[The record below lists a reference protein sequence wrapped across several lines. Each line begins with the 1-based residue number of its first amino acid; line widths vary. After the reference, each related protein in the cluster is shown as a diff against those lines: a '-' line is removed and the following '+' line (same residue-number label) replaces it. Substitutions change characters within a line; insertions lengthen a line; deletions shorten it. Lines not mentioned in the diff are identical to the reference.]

1 MDIALLAK
9 SILENNERAIA
20 KALTIAEEDPEN
32 GLSLLELLNKNS
44 NKKSLKTCIG
54 ITGAPG
60 AGKSTLVNALALT
73 LVKQNKKVAI
83 LAVDPS
89 SPFSGGALLGD
100 RIRMLQASEASSIFI
115 RSFATRGALG
125 GLSAAC
131 YLAAEILYAA
141 GYDYVVIETVG
152 VGQAEVDIVKLTD
165 VCIVVLVP
173 GMGDGV
179 QLLKGGIIEIA
190 DIFVINKA
198 DKDGVDTLEK
208 ELIGIIGLGDENQE
222 IVKTI
227 ATTNTGIA
235 ALDTAISNFSKNLP
249 NAQVKKMQIIKTQL
263 LQQLLALHK
272 QKLLDKSA
280 NFIEELAK
288 EIVLGKKTFLD
299 AVKLLSK

>member
-272 QKLLDKSA
+272 QKLLDNSA